1 MTQQMPQ
8 AEQQNTDARAVAGVV
23 EQDESGVVQRAYAIL
38 QVKSML
44 EDERIIRGMAT
55 TPSTDRVGDVIEPLG
70 VQFKNPMPCLWQ
82 HDNTKPIG
90 TVTFET
96 PMRSG
101 IKFEAKLPKVTEP
114 GLLKDRV
121 DEAWQ
126 SVKYGLV
133 AGASIGFRPL
143 KDGYELMDDGGIKF
157 KSIQCLEMSLVTIPA
172 NQDCTI
178 STIKSLDLAP
188 SESVQLSATMA
199 REASLPVVYL
209 NDRVE
214 QKRRI
219 AKPNSKAAPDGSRY
233 SVRIIRAK

>member
-1 MTQQMPQ
+1 MIDQMS
-8 AEQQNTDARAVAGVV
+8 VAPMR
-23 EQDESGVVQRAYAIL
+23 RAYSVL
-38 QVKSML
+38 HVKSVQ
-44 EDERIIRGMAT
+44 EEERVIRGIAT
-55 TPSTDRVGDVIEPLG
+55 TPNTDRMGDIVEPLG
-70 VQFKNPMPCLWQ
+70 CQFKNPLPCLWQ
-82 HDNTKPIG
+82 HDNAQPIG

-101 IKFEAKLPKVTEP
+101 IKFEVKLPKVTEP

-121 DEAWQ
+121 DLAWQ

-157 KSIQCLEMSLVTIPA
+157 KAIECLEMSLVTIPA

-178 STIKSLDLAP
+178 STIKSLDLAAGEP
-188 SESVQLSATMA
+188 VQLPAMIA
-199 REASLPVVYL
+199 REPSLPVVYL

-233 SVRIIRAK
+233 SVRTIRALVKTYVAP